1 MYAEDLSNIITLR
14 FDVAAI
20 VIVLIISQF
29 GGLVDIR
36 HFRCYL
42 ITIELIKL

>member
-1 MYAEDLSNIITLR
+1 MCAKDLSSIVTLR
-14 FDVAAI
+14 FDVAAV

-29 GGLVDIR
+29 DGLIEIR